1 MKLTYLD
8 VKNNVIEQIQA
19 AFKSDK
25 RVTVK
30 NHAGNFDEAEVRRLM
45 QSTPAILTSLV
56 EINDEDE
63 ADECYIEFVSWVLY
77 RADNRDKL
85 YDGALAL
92 VSALVGVIKNIDNPV
107 SFGGGKKIRAECL
120 YTGSLDKINATL
132 WAVRWRLYARA
143 VNDEGVI
150 PLPHEL
156 DWFKGY
162 EATLKVGNQK
172 ADDSVNLE

>member
-8 VKNNVIEQIQA
+8 IKNSIVEQIQT

-30 NHAGNFDEAEVRRLM
+30 SHAGNFDEAEVRRLM

-77 RADNRDKL
+77 RADN
-85 YDGALAL
+85 YAGAEN
-92 VSALVGVIKNIDNPV
+92 GV
-107 SFGGGKKIRAECL
+107 L
-120 YTGSLDKINATL
+120 
-132 WAVRWRLYARA
+132 
-143 VNDEGVI
+143 
-150 PLPHEL
+150 
-156 DWFKGY
+156 
-162 EATLKVGNQK
+162 
-172 ADDSVNLE
+172 